1 MSTVAEEQTP
11 AARRHVP
18 RGRVGAVVG
27 VLLLA
32 AAAYGLSAA
41 HVVGGSNTAPS
52 GSGSTTAAVSS
63 GGGGGAGAGGGG
75 PTGSASPSGSGQAGA
90 AGGAGAGAHATPSP
104 TPQATFDSSK
114 TLIAGEG
121 NWRQSDCEGGFEPG
135 ETCAVSYQGEY
146 YLAGT
151 TSETVL
157 MTATAKDG
165 RVLAQASYPAPTG
178 GHRFGGLL
186 KFTVPKDVT
195 VIDMMAVL
203 QDAQGHVIAKT
214 SVQQSYAA

>member
-1 MSTVAEEQTP
+1 MTIAADEPTP
-11 AARRHVP
+11 PARRRLP
-18 RGRVGAVVG
+18 RGRAGAVAGLV
-27 VLLLA
+27 LLA

-63 GGGGGAGAGGGG
+63 GGGGNGGAAGAGGGG
-75 PTGSASPSGSGQAGA
+75 PTGSPSPSGGGQAGK
-90 AGGAGAGAHATPSP
+90 AGGAGAHATPSS
-104 TPQATFDSSK
+104 TPQATFDTSK

-121 NWRQSDCEGGFEPG
+121 NWRQSNCEQFEPG
-135 ETCAVSYQGEY
+135 EDCAVSYQGEY
-146 YLAGT
+146 YLAGST
-151 TSETVL
+151 PETVL

-165 RVLAQASYPAPTG
+165 RVLAQQSYPAPTG
-178 GHRFGGLL
+178 GHRFGALL

-214 SVQQSYAA
+214 SVQENYAA